1 MYLGSGVVEVFDP
14 GLGTLQGYEAK
25 IQVDANTQPWFYKA
39 RSPPYSMKILVE
51 KEVIVLREEI
61 SLAL

>member
-25 IQVDANTQPWFYKA
+25 IQVMPIL
-39 RSPPYSMKILVE
+39 SPGSIKPDPHHIQ
-51 KEVIVLREEI
+51 
-61 SLAL
+61 